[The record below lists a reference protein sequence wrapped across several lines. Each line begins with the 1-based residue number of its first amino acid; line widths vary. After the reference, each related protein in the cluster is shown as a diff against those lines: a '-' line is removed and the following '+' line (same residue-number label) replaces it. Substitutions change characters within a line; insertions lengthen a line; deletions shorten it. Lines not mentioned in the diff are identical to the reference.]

1 MPLSTTGQPAKQPP
15 NPPPL
20 DVPVH
25 NAMPPDRR
33 PASAAGRITAERPD
47 MPDMQKTLP
56 NQSPDVAATFAP
68 NEVSELM
75 ISAPKT
81 LPIDT
86 QVEAVRRAFDDSHVH
101 MLLLTHRGILCGTL
115 LRSDLQPGLPP
126 KAAALSL
133 ATVRGRTVRPEQHI
147 STIHRWL
154 VRSGQRRL
162 AVVNDDGR
170 LLGLLCLKSDRTGFC
185 TDEGVAAR
193 EGDRNASLP
202 PILCDASGQFNDRDS
217 RRDA

>member
-1 MPLSTTGQPAKQPP
+1 MPLSTGQPAKQPP

-25 NAMPPDRR
+25 TEMPTDHRR
-33 PASAAGRITAERPD
+33 ASAGRVTAQRPD
-47 MPDMQKTLP
+47 MPDQRITVP
-56 NQSPDVAATFAP
+56 NQSPDPVATLSEA
-68 NEVSELM
+68 SELM

-115 LRSDLQPGLPP
+115 LRGDLQPGLPP
-126 KAAALSL
+126 NVAALPL
-133 ATVRGRTVRPEQHI
+133 ATVRGRTVRPEQRI
-147 STIHRWL
+147 STIHQWL

-170 LLGLLCLKSDRTGFC
+170 LLGLLCLKSDQTGFC
-185 TDEGVAAR
+185 TDQGVAAR

-202 PILCDASGQFNDRDS
+202 PILCDASGQLNDRDS

>member
-86 QVEAVRRAFDDSHVH
+86 QVEAARKAFDDSHVH

-193 EGDRNASLP
+193 ERDRNASLP
-202 PILCDASGQFNDRDS
+202 PILCDTSGQLHDRDS

>member
-1 MPLSTTGQPAKQPP
+1 MPT
-15 NPPPL
+15 
-20 DVPVH
+20 DH
-25 NAMPPDRR
+25 RR
-33 PASAAGRITAERPD
+33 AAAGRITIERSDVPD
-47 MPDMQKTLP
+47 QL
-56 NQSPDVAATFAP
+56 ATARAP
-68 NEVSELM
+68 SEVSELM
-75 ISAPKT
+75 ISTPKT

-86 QVEAVRRAFDDSHVH
+86 QVEAGRRAFEDSHVH

-126 KAAALSL
+126 NVAALPL
-133 ATVRGRTVRPEQHI
+133 ATVRGRTVRPEQRI
-147 STIHRWL
+147 STIHQWM

-170 LLGLLCLKSDRTGFC
+170 LLGLLCLTSDRTGFC

-193 EGDRNASLP
+193 EADRTASLP
-202 PILCDASGQFNDRDS
+202 PILCDTSGQLNDRDS